1 MAMKNYLCINGKKT
15 ELTEEQM
22 KQLGLKPT
30 PIATISKDGK
40 IAKIGD
46 YEFIVLNRNADKTE
60 LLLKDFLYTGKFGAS
75 CDYRESEVRE
85 KVENFGK
92 EVEKII
98 GSENLIEHTVDLT
111 ADDGLD
117 DFGSIKAKTSLL
129 TCEQYRKYVKI
140 IDKYKMKDWWWL
152 ATPYSTPTHGYERA
166 VRVVGDDG
174 TLLNDYYG
182 SNSGGVRPFCIIV
195 SKILEP
201 VE

>member
-40 IAKIGD
+40 IVKIGD

-60 LLLKDFLYTGKFGAS
+60 LLLKDFLYTGKFGDS
-75 CDYRESEVRE
+75 CDYRESEVRK

-92 EVEKII
+92 EIEIII

-140 IDKYKMKDWWWL
+140 IDNYKMKDWWWL
-152 ATPYSTPTHGYERA
+152 ATPYSTPTHGYDRT
-166 VRVVGDDG
+166 VRVVGGGGALYDS
-174 TLLNDYYG
+174 LSSG
-182 SNSGGVRPFCIIV
+182 SSGVRPFCIVV